1 MFFEIAME
9 RLLSAVIASIMMP
22 YWGWDGCN
30 FVAFALLVT
39 AILAGSI
46 FFSLMIWGL
55 VTKMIQQGV
64 SSLRRRLRSGARPDG
79 GVVAEPGD
87 TTAEHAREQQR
98 PERQGPSHGRA
109 HLAGRATLRVRD
121 RQRAQPQPQ
130 QQQRRHVPQEP
141 REAQQGQ
148 QQQLRQEMQ
157 EPMDKVRLPE
167 HLAMSRQRL
176 DQERWLERS
185 RYLTAQ
191 MKLLDR
197 DKKAKHEHEWLERN
211 PNRYAQALH
220 QNWEKKVKQEQQ
232 TRERKKLQQQ
242 EREREAQ
249 QGQKQL
255 RQEKQ
260 ETMNKA
266 CNRVHNKVELPCLR
280 DQVRLP
286 EYLAKSRKRSDQE
299 RLERIRIGVAQAC
312 QQDREKNA
320 KLEQQKRERKKLQ
333 QQERELQENQQRRRQ
348 QEADEQ
354 AKTQQQDLDLLLEQG
369 YQHLLQ
375 REREQEQQQQQQREK
390 KKLER
395 QQQEREWER
404 KKMARQQELEQLKLR
419 QQEQERKRKKKVEQE
434 REAYFSGLWQR
445 EQEREQEWEQK
456 REQERERRA
465 QKKMQ
470 QEREWER
477 KKMARQQELEQLKL
491 RQQEQERKRKK
502 KVEQEREAYFSGL
515 WQREQE
521 REQEWEQKR
530 EQERERRAQKKMQQE
545 REWERKKMARQ
556 QELEQEQLK
565 LRQQEQERERKKKV
579 EQERE
584 AYFSGLWQREQEREQ
599 EWEQKREQERE
610 RRAQK
615 KMQQE
620 REWEKKKMARQQ
632 EQEQLKLRQQEQ
644 ERERKKK
651 VEQEREAYFGRDAG
665 ATSGTPTEPRRGTTS
680 VLTTTVKRALR
691 MAGTEAEARRI
702 TLSAVLRN
710 DKDVPGSSTGLP
722 QQQIR
727 ERVEHTLDFLC
738 SPEASGL
745 GRKRR
750 MGSGRKVIKTIFWA
764 HVGAIARQRR
774 LAKADA
780 LPGSAEKRQGRN
792 TGGVLPAPRD
802 SSPRGQEQREA
813 LGQHERQQRGIPQ
826 TTIEARPLPGLTRD
840 FRTIQVEHPPK
851 SSSAGFSLGREAT
864 RQEME
869 SSFLTTT
876 HGGKTVNA
884 LPFLPIPP
892 VGPLAG
898 RRGGAFGALTTV
910 EARPLPGL
918 TRGDP
923 LKVEHPPKGSSGGFS
938 VGREATRQEAQSFLK
953 TNSGGKTVDALP
965 FLRIPPQEKPAT
977 PTVAIPAASVTAAAA
992 AAVPV
997 PTGTEENPIH
1007 GTDSA
1012 PVTAAAAAA
1021 VRVPTGTEENPI
1033 HGTDSAPVTAA
1044 AAAAVPVPTGTE
1056 ENPTHGTVSAYV
1068 TAAAAA
1074 AVSVTTGAKED
1085 PTHGT
1090 VSAPVAAAASA
1101 VPVTTTGIE
1110 AVSQDGA
1117 EFSSANQTFVA
1128 CTVMSIPDLPE
1139 YEEQRAAQ
1147 EAQIRRNRP
1156 ATKTDPPAPDTTVG
1170 NTPSA
1175 STAAPVTPKTEQ
1187 PFERVKQGKWR
1198 VLTADYLSTDSEDG
1212 SGEEDGWG

>member
-1 MFFEIAME
+1 MFFEIGME
-9 RLLSAVIASIMMP
+9 RLLTAVIASILTP
-22 YWGWDGCN
+22 CWGWDGCN
-30 FVAFALLVT
+30 FVGFALLVT

-46 FFSLMIWGL
+46 FFSLLIWGL

-87 TTAEHAREQQR
+87 TSAEHAQEQQR
-98 PERQGPSHGRA
+98 PEQQGPSHGRA
-109 HLAGRATLRVRD
+109 HLAGRATLRVPD

-148 QQQLRQEMQ
+148 QQQLRHEIQ
-157 EPMDKVRLPE
+157 EPIDKARNRVHHTAKLPCLRDQVRLPE
-167 HLAMSRQRL
+167 HLAMSRNRL

-185 RYLTAQ
+185 RYLGAQ
-191 MKLLDR
+191 MNLLDR
-197 DKKAKHEHEWLERN
+197 EKKAKHEQEWLERN
-211 PNRYAQALH
+211 PNRYAQAL
-220 QNWEKKVKQEQQ
+220 QRNWDKKVKQEQQ

-260 ETMNKA
+260 EPTDKA
-266 CNRVHNKVELPCLR
+266 CDRVRNKVELPCLR

-286 EYLAKSRKRSDQE
+286 EYLAMSRERSDQE
-299 RLERIRIGVAQAC
+299 RLERSRIRVTQAW

-320 KLEQQKRERKKLQ
+320 KQEQQKRERKKLQ

-354 AKTQQQDLDLLLEQG
+354 AKTQQQDLDLLLEQD

-375 REREQEQQQQQQREK
+375 REREQEQQEKQQREK

-404 KKMARQQELEQLKLR
+404 KKMARQQEL
-419 QQEQERKRKKKVEQE
+419 
-434 REAYFSGLWQR
+434 
-445 EQEREQEWEQK
+445 
-456 REQERERRA
+456 
-465 QKKMQ
+465 
-470 QEREWER
+470 
-477 KKMARQQELEQLKL
+477 
-491 RQQEQERKRKK
+491 
-502 KVEQEREAYFSGL
+502 
-515 WQREQE
+515 
-521 REQEWEQKR
+521 
-530 EQERERRAQKKMQQE
+530 
-545 REWERKKMARQ
+545 
-556 QELEQEQLK
+556 EQLK

-599 EWEQKREQERE
+599 EWEQKREQERD

-620 REWEKKKMARQQ
+620 REWERKKMARQQ
-632 EQEQLKLRQQEQ
+632 ELEQLKLRQQEQ

-651 VEQEREAYFGRDAG
+651 VEQEREAYFSGLWQREQEREQEWEQEREQERDRRAQKKMQQERQQKADDHAKSHEGLQHRQQTSQQQQQQQQQREQQQQLRQQQQQQQQQRQGLARLGDSHAVRNASETPPPCPGRDSG
-665 ATSGTPTEPRRGTTS
+665 ATSGTPTEPRRGTSS

-702 TLSAVLRN
+702 TLSAVLCHDR
-710 DKDVPGSSTGLP
+710 DVPGSSTGLP

-750 MGSGRKVIKTIFWA
+750 MGTGRKVSKTIFWA

-780 LPGSAEKRQGRN
+780 LPGSTEKRQGCN
-792 TGGVLPAPRD
+792 TGGVLPARRD

-826 TTIEARPLPGLTRD
+826 TTVEARPLPGLTRD
-840 FRTIQVEHPPK
+840 LRTIQVEHPPK

-864 RQEME
+864 RQEVE
-869 SSFLTTT
+869 SSFVKPTS
-876 HGGKTVNA
+876 GGKTVNA

-898 RRGGAFGALTTV
+898 RRGGAFAALTTV

-923 LKVEHPPKGSSGGFS
+923 LKVAHSPKGSSGGFS
-938 VGREATRQEAQSFLK
+938 VGREATRQEGKSFLK
-953 TNSGGKTVDALP
+953 TISGGKTVDALP
-965 FLRIPPQEKPAT
+965 FLRIPPQETPAT
-977 PTVAIPAASVTAAAA
+977 PTVAIPAASVTSVA
-992 AAVPV
+992 AAVSV
-997 PTGTEENPIH
+997 PTGTEENPI
-1007 GTDSA
+1007 
-1012 PVTAAAAAA
+1012 
-1021 VRVPTGTEENPI
+1021 
-1033 HGTDSAPVTAA
+1033 
-1044 AAAAVPVPTGTE
+1044 
-1056 ENPTHGTVSAYV
+1056 HGTVSAYV

-1074 AVSVTTGAKED
+1074 AVSVTTGAEED

-1090 VSAPVAAAASA
+1090 DSAPVAAAASA
-1101 VPVTTTGIE
+1101 VPVTTTRIE
-1110 AVSQDGA
+1110 AVSHDGA
-1117 EFSSANQTFVA
+1117 GFSSTNKTSVA

-1156 ATKTDPPAPDTTVG
+1156 ATKTDPPAPNTTVG
-1170 NTPSA
+1170 NARST